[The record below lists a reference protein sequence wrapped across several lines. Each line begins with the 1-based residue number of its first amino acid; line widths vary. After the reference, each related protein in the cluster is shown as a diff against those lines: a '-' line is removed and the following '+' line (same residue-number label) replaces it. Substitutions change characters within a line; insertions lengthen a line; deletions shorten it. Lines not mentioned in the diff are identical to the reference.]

1 MHRCDA
7 QPQIPMV
14 GQNRR
19 TLKRDVDHHDDPLPK
34 DDAVQ
39 RAFSQTF
46 GSNCSRQFR
55 TFHTSMHPAVDPSSG
70 ACCCLETDVAI
81 THVDFLSTWQVAR
94 ANVLARSTHQRR
106 FACDARRR
114 IRRISF
120 HSHPTPL
127 LEFFEC
133 GSENRRSSS
142 HTPALLRLD
151 STGTGTEKN
160 SKHCWTPLYFSCV
173 FSLERLCYFIS
184 IFIQLYALPL
194 CSLISVCSTST
205 LL

>member
-142 HTPALLRLD
+142 HTLALLRLD
-151 STGTGTEKN
+151 S
-160 SKHCWTPLYFSCV
+160 
-173 FSLERLCYFIS
+173 ERVRKEFKTL
-184 IFIQLYALPL
+184 LDPL
-194 CSLISVCSTST
+194 CIFHVYFH
-205 LL
+205 